1 MTARSSP
8 NTATEGATTAVE
20 FACDR
25 FNLPHL
31 ASVIHPANRVAE
43 KLDITRERVV
53 TLNGTHIVL
62 YGRDR
67 ELGTHCG

>member
-8 NTATEGATTAVE
+8 DTATEGATSAVQ
-20 FACDR
+20 FAFDR
-25 FNLPHL
+25 VNLTHL
-31 ASVIHPANRVAE
+31 ASVIHPTNRVAE
-43 KLDITRERVV
+43 KLEITRERDV

-67 ELGTHCG
+67 ELVTRCG